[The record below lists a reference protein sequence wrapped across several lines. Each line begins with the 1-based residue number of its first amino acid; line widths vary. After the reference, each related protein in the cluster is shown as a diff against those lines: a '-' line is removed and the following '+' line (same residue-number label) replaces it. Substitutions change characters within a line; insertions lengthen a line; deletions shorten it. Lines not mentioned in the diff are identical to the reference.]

1 MKNKKVVIMGAGPAG
16 LTAAYELAKN
26 GIKPIIIEKDSLIGG
41 IARTV
46 KYKNYRFDI
55 GGHRFFTKSEEIK
68 NIWNNVLKKDFLIM
82 PRLSRWYFQKK
93 FFEYPIKPLQVV
105 RLFGLESIKF
115 VLSYLKY
122 RIFPVKPEIS
132 AADWYT
138 NQFGK
143 ALADPFFIR
152 YNEKLWGIPCSEL
165 SMDFGRQRVR
175 GVSFLGT
182 VTNHLRKTLGI
193 GGKEIASF
201 IDQFYY
207 PKYGPGMMWEEFKRI
222 IEKKGGKFI
231 MESEISEINHRK
243 GKITSVT
250 IKDKKGEKK
259 KILGECFLSSIPL
272 KEIILRLKPTAPKEI
287 IKSANSLKFRAFVTV
302 AVILDKTNVFPDTW
316 IYTHDPGMKC
326 IRIQNFNNWS
336 PHLVGEKGKTCL
348 GFEYTC
354 NFNDNFWN
362 KTEKELVETAIRDLT
377 RTGFA
382 KKEDV
387 IDARVV
393 KLKDVYP
400 VYDLEYK
407 KHVKIIKDYLE
418 STFSKISFNI
428 QPIGRGG
435 MHKYNNMDHSMM
447 TALLAAGNILGKGKF
462 DPWQVNVDAEY
473 HEEKHEKTK

>member
-1 MKNKKVVIMGAGPAG
+1 MKRKAVILGAGPAG
-16 LTAAYELAKN
+16 LTAAYELVKN
-26 GIKPIIIEKDSLIGG
+26 GIKPVIIEKDSLIGG

-55 GGHRFFTKSEEIK
+55 GGHRFFTKNSEIESLWK
-68 NIWNNVLKKDFLIM
+68 DTLKDGFLTR

-93 FFEYPIKPLQVV
+93 FFEYPIKPLEVV
-105 RLFGLESIKF
+105 RLFGFDSIKF
-115 VLSYLKY
+115 ISSYLMA

-143 ALADPFFIR
+143 ALAKPFFIR
-152 YNEKLWGIPCSEL
+152 YNEKLWGIPCNKL
-165 SMDFGRQRVR
+165 SMDFGKQRVR

-182 VTNHLRKTLGI
+182 VTNHIRKTLGM
-193 GGKEIASF
+193 GKKEIASF

-207 PKYGPGMMWEEFKRI
+207 PKYGPGMMWESFKEK
-222 IEKKGGKFI
+222 IEKAGGKFF
-231 MESEISEINHRK
+231 MESEVVQIEHKN
-243 GKITSVT
+243 
-250 IKDKKGEKK
+250 K
-259 KILGECFLSSIPL
+259 KIVSVVIRNKRGREKRISGDFFLSSIPL
-272 KEIILRLKPTAPKEI
+272 KDLIFLLKPLAADYVI
-287 IKSANSLKFRAFVTV
+287 DAANSLKFRAFITV
-302 AVILDKTNVFPDTW
+302 ALILKKTNVFPDTW
-316 IYTHDPGMKC
+316 IYTHDPGMRC

-336 PHLVGEKGKTCL
+336 PYLVGENSRTCL

-354 NFNDNFWN
+354 DFNDNFWN
-362 KTEKELVETAIRDLT
+362 KSEDEFIEIAIKDLVK
-377 RTGFA
+377 TGFA

-387 IDARVV
+387 IDANVV

-407 KHVKIIKDYLE
+407 QYVKIIKDYLE
-418 STFSKISFNI
+418 STFNKIGFNI

-447 TALLAAGNILGKGKF
+447 TALLAARNILGKGKF
-462 DPWQVNVDAEY
+462 DPWQVNADAEY
-473 HEEKHEKTK
+473 HEEKHDKTK